1 MISKQTG
8 LTWKK
13 DFPKALRSLLFEEP
27 SYLVFHY
34 VGARLRLTR
43 SLRNNVRAL
52 EFN

>member
-27 SYLVFHY
+27 SYFN
-34 VGARLRLTR
+34 LTVKI
-43 SLRNNVRAL
+43 SKAL
-52 EFN
+52 PDCILFLSECL